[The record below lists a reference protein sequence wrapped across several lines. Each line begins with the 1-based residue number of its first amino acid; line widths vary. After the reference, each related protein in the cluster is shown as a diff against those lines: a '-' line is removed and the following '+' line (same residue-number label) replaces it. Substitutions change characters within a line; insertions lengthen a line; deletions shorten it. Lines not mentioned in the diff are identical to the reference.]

1 MLSCLLP
8 IDSKPFGLTFGE
20 WSARW
25 WKWLLSV
32 PKNRNPAF
40 DSDGSNAGINQHY
53 LPVFFLCQTYE
64 EAGIFPNRTI
74 MIPKN
79 SLILMPIINWI
90 SILHHDGDSDE
101 EMLAIAKE
109 RMDVVKNLRITI
121 AETTIREGLDRH
133 RALSPFFDVTL
144 PKDNI
149 IGLPP
154 GVRRAISDGYWIFL
168 EPKSREINITS
179 FGSCSSG
186 TTIIGASYSI
196 SLI

>member
-1 MLSCLLP
+1 M
-8 IDSKPFGLTFGE
+8 TYGE

-25 WKWLLSV
+25 WQWLFSV
-32 PKNRNPAF
+32 PKDHNPAF
-40 DSDGSNAGINQHY
+40 DSDGSNAWINQHY

-74 MIPKN
+74 HIPKN
-79 SLILMPIINWI
+79 SLILIPIINWI
-90 SILHHDGDSDE
+90 SILHHDGDNDKE
-101 EMLAIAKE
+101 LLERAKE
-109 RMDVVKNLRITI
+109 RMDVVKNLQI
-121 AETTIREGLDRH
+121 AIGETTVREGLDRH

-144 PKDNI
+144 PNDNI
-149 IGLPP
+149 LGLPP

-168 EPKSREINITS
+168 EPQSKEINITS

-186 TTIIGASYSI
+186 ATKIGVSYSI